1 MPSTAIV
8 SRVEAAMMERYG
20 SVKAMR
26 WCVGFGSLLAGLG
39 RGNGVSLGVELGSDV
54 CVRWV
59 LLWTYGGS
67 FREHLLSLSNSSKYV
82 SLRASGFLQ
91 PPTLLGL
98 TGVGCGASCGAPGGL
113 WRSYSERGAGT
124 GRRPAWDGS
133 RVTGRPLKRAVQPM
147 CVNCNSPTPNFGV
160 IRPLGCHWFGPV

>member
-1 MPSTAIV
+1 MVWSWV
-8 SRVEAAMMERYG
+8 RH
-20 SVKAMR
+20 
-26 WCVGFGSLLAGLG
+26 
-39 RGNGVSLGVELGSDV
+39 V

-98 TGVGCGASCGAPGGL
+98 TGVGCGASCGPPGGL
-113 WRSYSERGAGT
+113 WGSYSERRAGT

-133 RVTGRPLKRAVQPM
+133 RVTGRPVKRRSNPCASTATL
-147 CVNCNSPTPNFGV
+147 NSKFWSKSGSRLSGV
-160 IRPLGCHWFGPV
+160 WVCLTTSETASESVRLIPVLGATHFPPQSRCLIVELRPLGGKT